1 MSNFYLPFDTETG
14 GLDPKTSDLL
24 TFYMAVMDENFKIID
39 EIDLK
44 LKPNDG
50 RLPIAEA
57 GALRANGINLT
68 EHMANPETI
77 TYAEGAVKIV
87 AMIKKHLKKNGRYS
101 NLRPMGQNVPFD
113 VGYTQQYLIPKEEWD
128 KLIHYVVVDTKTIVD
143 FFKDCGWFPKELGS
157 LGSIVEYLGV
167 PKRNAH
173 NAKEDTL
180 MCIDVYKAIR
190 ALMDSKK
197 NTQNGNGGGQ
207 QQDLIS
213 LLEME

>member
-1 MSNFYLPFDTETG
+1 LPNYYLPFDTETG

-24 TFYMAVMDENFKIID
+24 TFYMAVMDENFKIVD

-44 LKPNDG
+44 LKPDGG

-57 GALRANGINLT
+57 QALKANGINLS
-68 EHMANPETI
+68 EHMANPATI
-77 TYAEGAVKIV
+77 TYSEGAVR
-87 AMIKKHLKKNGRYS
+87 IKALLKKYLKKNGRYS

-113 VGYTQQYLIPKEEWD
+113 LGYTFQYLIPEEEW
-128 KLIHYVVVDTKTIVD
+128 KTIVHYVLVDTKPIVD

-167 PKRNAH
+167 PKRSAH

-180 MCIDVYKAIR
+180 MCIDVYKALR

-197 NTQNGNGGGQ
+197 NAGASSAGP